1 MVNPPLKSK
10 LCLSSLLRWRISSCI
25 WDLESPALT
34 RLRTWSMVLFLRAMV
49 LLQALEVG
57 VVALKT
63 LTKCLCTFPEVGG
76 GMDMVLPSGLL
87 ESILRMKP
95 LAIFSSLSEGDDE
108 AFQYT
113 HHHIWCWSNGG
124 RAKRVTLVAAGARW
138 LCGCFHPLMAAAR
151 AHYGTTVQLYWLAQ
165 DIAADWAF
173 YILPW

>member
-63 LTKCLCTFPEVGG
+63 LTKVSGCGTVEICNIMYSCSAYVPFQKWVVGW
-76 GMDMVLPSGLL
+76 
-87 ESILRMKP
+87 
-95 LAIFSSLSEGDDE
+95 
-108 AFQYT
+108 
-113 HHHIWCWSNGG
+113 IWCFRLDYW
-124 RAKRVTLVAAGARW
+124 RAS
-138 LCGCFHPLMAAAR
+138 FE
-151 AHYGTTVQLYWLAQ
+151 
-165 DIAADWAF
+165 
-173 YILPW
+173 